1 MEVIINISDF
11 DLKHNTYEI
20 IKELIKHTKKVE
32 NKKGLIT
39 IYDYIGRHSYFF
51 ESGIGH
57 IKSITFNNNTVEI
70 ITDKVYV
77 ISHNHVS
84 SFEIK
89 LYK

>member
-11 DLKHNTYEI
+11 DLKHNTHEI
-20 IKELIKHTKKVE
+20 IKKLIKHTKKVK
-32 NKKGLIT
+32 NKQGLIT

-51 ESGIGH
+51 QSSIKD

-70 ITDKVYV
+70 TTDEVYV

-84 SFEIK
+84 SFKIK